1 VRAIREEE
9 MKSIIAFILMFTS
22 AILSDT
28 WQELAS
34 NLFPYARGMNCELE
48 ITTLSQ
54 IQSAYGK
61 TKTYED
67 GDASEYSKRIHYY
80 VSLESTF
87 VTFDAT
93 EVGGN
98 ETVMMY
104 SLQKSKPDE
113 EYREL
118 EYLKFAGADFNGIRL
133 GMTKAQALKIFGDFA
148 VEKENVITI
157 SKSFSAPIDSYAC
170 KSEKVPEGMKIESC
184 DPGIS
189 IYAEFEDNKLIIFRV
204 FKFTTT

>member
-1 VRAIREEE
+1 MR
-9 MKSIIAFILMFTS
+9 STILFVLFLNTL
-22 AILSDT
+22 ILSDN
-28 WQELAS
+28 WKELSSA
-34 NLFPYARGMNCELE
+34 LFPYAKGMNCELE
-48 ITTLSQ
+48 ITTLTE
-54 IQSAYGK
+54 IQNKYGK

-104 SLQKSKPDE
+104 SLQRNKLDE

-118 EYLKFAGADFNGIRL
+118 ETLKFAASDFNGIRL
-133 GMTKAQALKIFGDFA
+133 GMTKTQAMRIFGDIA
-148 VEKENVITI
+148 VEKDNVVTI
-157 SKSFSAPIDSYAC
+157 SKSFSAPIGSYAC
-170 KSEKVPEGMKIESC
+170 KSEKVPEGIEIETC

-189 IYAEFEDNKLIIFRV
+189 IYAEFEDNKLIIFRD